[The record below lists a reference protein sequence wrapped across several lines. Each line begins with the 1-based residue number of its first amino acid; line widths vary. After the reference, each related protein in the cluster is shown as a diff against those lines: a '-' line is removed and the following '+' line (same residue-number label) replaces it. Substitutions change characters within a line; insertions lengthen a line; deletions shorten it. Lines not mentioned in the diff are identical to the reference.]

1 LRVIADFFVVNH
13 PFLKNRNIIFYLA
26 SWLVIAAGFAF
37 SLYYFYEFT
46 VNEALADSLIF
57 NGIFMAVGLAL
68 WFVVRYS
75 SFDASQLIN
84 LIASHLA
91 AAAMS
96 ISLTILATTTSL
108 KNIFVADEE
117 YLTFLSKSVPWRA
130 GLGVMYYSVIILV
143 YYLIRYYDD
152 LNQRMQEQSQLET
165 MLKESELEMLK
176 SQINPHF
183 IFNSLNSISSL
194 TITAPDR
201 ARAMV
206 IKLSEFLRYSLGKEN
221 DQLNTLDEELN
232 NLLLYLDIEKVRFG
246 DRLQVETDIA
256 EDTKA
261 CTLPNLILQ
270 PLFEN
275 AIKHGIY
282 ESLEQVT
289 IRLNAVLDG
298 NILRVTVQNE
308 YDPNAVSRKGKGIG
322 LKNVTQRLQVIYGV
336 PKLVFTEKSEEIFTV
351 RLDIPQIDLEHD

>member
-1 LRVIADFFVVNH
+1 MNH
-13 PFLKNRNIIFYLA
+13 PFLKNKNILFYLA
-26 SWLVIAAGFAF
+26 SWLVIVAAFGFALHF
-37 SLYYFYEFT
+37 FYEFS
-46 VNEALADSLIF
+46 VDEALADSLIF
-57 NGIFMAVGLAL
+57 NGLFAAIGLVL

-75 SFDASQLIN
+75 PFDTSQLIN

-91 AAAMS
+91 AGAMS
-96 ISLTILATTTSL
+96 ISLVIFVTTTVL
-108 KNIFVADEE
+108 KTLFVPDEE
-117 YLTFLSKSVPWRA
+117 YILFLTQSVPWRA

-221 DQLNTLDEELN
+221 DQLNTLEEELN
-232 NLLLYLDIEKVRFG
+232 NLLLYLDIERVRFG
-246 DRLQVETDIA
+246 DRLKIETEVSD
-256 EDTKA
+256 DTKT

-289 IRLNAVLDG
+289 IRLRAELDG
-298 NILRVTVQNE
+298 QILRVTVQNE

-336 PKLVFTEKSEEIFTV
+336 PKLVFTEKTEQIFTV

>member
-1 LRVIADFFVVNH
+1 MDH
-13 PFLKNRNIIFYLA
+13 PFLKNKNILFYTA
-26 SWLVIAAGFAF
+26 IWLLVGAVYGFA
-37 SLYYFYEFT
+37 LYYFYDHKP
-46 VNEALADSLIF
+46 NESISDSLVF
-57 NGIFMAVGLAL
+57 NGIFFGLGLAY
-68 WFVVRYS
+68 WFVVRYN

-84 LIASHLA
+84 LIVSHLA
-91 AAAMS
+91 AAALS
-96 ISLTILATTTSL
+96 ITLAIVATLAAL
-108 KNIFVADEE
+108 KNIIPNQDEE
-117 YLTFLSKSVPWRA
+117 FARYLTESIPWRA
-130 GLGVMYYSVIILV
+130 GLGAMYYCVCILV

-152 LNQRMQEQSQLET
+152 LNKRMQEQSQLET

-201 ARAMV
+201 ARSMV

-246 DRLQVETDIA
+246 DRLQVETEIP
-256 EDTKA
+256 EDTKD

-289 IRLNAVLDG
+289 IRLNAVRESNL
-298 NILRVTVQNE
+298 LRITVSNE
-308 YDPNAVSRKGKGIG
+308 FDPNAVSRKGKGIG

-336 PKLVFTEKSEEIFTV
+336 PKLVFTEKTDKLFTV
-351 RLDIPQIDLEHD
+351 RLDIPQNPPQA

>member
-1 LRVIADFFVVNH
+1 MNH
-13 PFLKNRNIIFYLA
+13 PFLKNKNILFYLA
-26 SWLVIAAGFAF
+26 AWLVIAAAFAF
-37 SLYYFYEFT
+37 ALYYFYEFS
-46 VNEALADSLIF
+46 VDEALADSLIF
-57 NGIFMAVGLAL
+57 NGLFFGIGLVL

-75 SFDASQLIN
+75 SFDTSQLIN
-84 LIASHLA
+84 LIVSHLV

-96 ISLTILATTTSL
+96 ISLV
-108 KNIFVADEE
+108 IFVTNTALRSLFVPDEE
-117 YLTFLSKSVPWRA
+117 YLEFLNQSIPWRA

-221 DQLNTLDEELN
+221 DQLNTLEEELN
-232 NLLLYLDIEKVRFG
+232 NLLLYLDIERVRFG
-246 DRLQVETDIA
+246 DRLQIETEVD

-289 IRLNAVLDG
+289 IRLKAILDG
-298 NILRVTVQNE
+298 NILRVSVQNE

-336 PKLVFTEKSEEIFTV
+336 PKLVFTEKNEEIFTV

>member
-1 LRVIADFFVVNH
+1 MNH
-13 PFLKNRNIIFYLA
+13 PFLKNRNLLFYTVIWLA
-26 SWLVIAAGFAF
+26 ITGAYAFA
-37 SLYYFYEFT
+37 LYYFYEFDI
-46 VNEALADSLIF
+46 NEALVDGLIF
-57 NGIFMAVGLAL
+57 NGLFCGIGLVI
-68 WFVVRYS
+68 WFVVRYN
-75 SFDASQLIN
+75 SFDAAQLLN
-84 LIASHLA
+84 LIVSHVA
-91 AAAMS
+91 AAALS
-96 ISLTILATTTSL
+96 ITLVIFLTITALNTL
-108 KNIFVADEE
+108 LRPNEE
-117 YLTFLSKSVPWRA
+117 YLLFLSQSIPWRA
-130 GLGVMYYSVIILV
+130 GLGVMYYSVVTLV

-152 LNQRMQEQSQLET
+152 LNERMQQQSQLET

-206 IKLSEFLRYSLGKEN
+206 IKLSDFLRYSLGKEN
-221 DQLNTLDEELN
+221 HQLNTLEEELN

-246 DRLQVETDIA
+246 DRLKVETEVTEEA
-256 EDTKA
+256 KA

-289 IRLNAVLDG
+289 VRLNARLDG
-298 NILRVTVQNE
+298 NILRVSVSNE
-308 YDPNAVSRKGKGIG
+308 FDPTAVSRKGKGIG

-336 PKLVFTEKSEEIFTV
+336 PKLVFTEKTDKLFTV
-351 RLDIPQIDLEHD
+351 RLDIPQINLEP

>member
-1 LRVIADFFVVNH
+1 MNH
-13 PFLKNRNIIFYLA
+13 PFLKNKNVLFYLA
-26 SWLVIAAGFAF
+26 SWLVIAAAFAF
-37 SLYYFYEFT
+37 ALYYFYEFSID
-46 VNEALADSLIF
+46 EALADSLIF
-57 NGIFMAVGLAL
+57 NGLFFAIGLVL

-75 SFDASQLIN
+75 SFDTSQLLN
-84 LIASHLA
+84 LIVSHLA
-91 AAAMS
+91 AAALS
-96 ISLTILATTTSL
+96 ISLV
-108 KNIFVADEE
+108 IFVTNTALRSLFVPDEE
-117 YLTFLSKSVPWRA
+117 YLDFLNQSIPWRA

-221 DQLNTLDEELN
+221 DQLNTLEEELN
-232 NLLLYLDIEKVRFG
+232 NLLLYLDIERVRFG
-246 DRLQVETDIA
+246 DRLQIETEVA
-256 EDTKA
+256 EDAKA

-289 IRLNAVLDG
+289 IRLKAELDG
-298 NILRVTVQNE
+298 KILRVSVQNE

-336 PKLVFTEKSEEIFTV
+336 PKLVFTEKTEEIFTV

>member
-1 LRVIADFFVVNH
+1 MNH
-13 PFLKNRNIIFYLA
+13 PFLKSRNVIFYLA
-26 SWLVIAAGFAF
+26 SWLVIAAAFGFA
-37 SLYYFYEFT
+37 LHYFYDFT
-46 VNEALADSLIF
+46 TSEALADSLIF
-57 NGIFMAVGLAL
+57 NGVFLAVGLVL

-75 SFDASQLIN
+75 SFDTSQRVKH
-84 LIASHLA
+84 IAGHLA

-96 ISLTILATTTSL
+96 ISVVILATNTAL
-108 KNIFVADEE
+108 KTLFVPDEE
-117 YLTFLSKSVPWRA
+117 YLTFLAQSVPWRA

-152 LNQRMQEQSQLET
+152 LNKRMQEQSQLET

-221 DQLNTLDEELN
+221 DQLNTLEEELN
-232 NLLLYLDIEKVRFG
+232 NLLLYLDIERVRFG
-246 DRLQVETDIA
+246 DRLQVETEVP
-256 EDTKA
+256 EDAKA

-289 IRLNAVLDG
+289 IRLKAVLDG

-336 PKLVFTEKSEEIFTV
+336 PKLVFTEKTEEIFTV
-351 RLDIPQIDLEHD
+351 RLDIPQLDLEHD

>member
-1 LRVIADFFVVNH
+1 MDH
-13 PFLKNRNIIFYLA
+13 PFLKNKNIIFYTAIWLLLA
-26 SWLVIAAGFAF
+26 AVYAFA
-37 SLYYFYEFT
+37 LYYFYEFT
-46 VNEALADSLIF
+46 TQEALADSLIF
-57 NGIFMAVGLAL
+57 NGFFFGLGL
-68 WFVVRYS
+68 VYWFVVRYN
-75 SFDASQLIN
+75 SFDASQLVN
-84 LIASHLA
+84 LIVSHLA
-91 AAAMS
+91 AASLS
-96 ISLTILATTTSL
+96 IALVIIATLAAL
-108 KNIFVADEE
+108 KSMVPDQDEE
-117 YLTFLSKSVPWRA
+117 FTKYLTESIPWRA
-130 GLGVMYYSVIILV
+130 GLGVMYYSICILV

-152 LNQRMQEQSQLET
+152 LNKRMQEQSQLET

-201 ARAMV
+201 ARSMV

-246 DRLQVETDIA
+246 DRLQVVTEIDD
-256 EDTKA
+256 DTKD

-289 IRLNAVLDG
+289 IRLNAVLEG
-298 NILRVTVQNE
+298 NLLRITVSNE
-308 YDPNAVSRKGKGIG
+308 FDPNAVSRKGKGIG

-336 PKLVFTEKSEEIFTV
+336 PKLVFTEKTDKLFTV
-351 RLDIPQIDLEHD
+351 RLDIPQNQPLA